1 MLSLWGRK
9 WMKVIFL
16 DGKSHFIILFVLLPP
31 IYKNRNFL
39 RKKIMAKITKEAAL
53 LYHSQGKP
61 GKIEVVPTKPY
72 STQTDLS
79 LAYSPG
85 VAEPCLE
92 IEKNP
97 QDAYKYTAKGN
108 LVAVISNGTAVLGLG
123 DIGAMAGKPVMEGKG
138 LLFKIYGGIDVFDI
152 EVNEKDPDKFI
163 EAVKAIAPTF
173 GGINLE
179 DIKAP
184 ECFEIERRLK
194 EELDIP
200 VMHDDQHGTAII
212 SAAGLLNALEVAGKK
227 IEDVKIVVNGAGAAA
242 ISCTKL
248 YEALGATHEN
258 IIMLDSKG
266 VITSDREKLDA
277 TKRYFATDR
286 RDIHTLEEAI
296 KDADVFLGLSK
307 GNVLSQDMIRSMAS
321 HPIVFALANPVP
333 EISYEDA
340 MAARPDVLMSTG
352 RSDYPNQINNVIGFP
367 YIFRGALD
375 VASTAINEE
384 MKLAAVRA
392 IANLAKQPVPDV
404 VNEVYHVNNFTFGP
418 DYFIPKPVDPRL
430 ITEVS
435 MAVAK
440 AAMDSGVARNP
451 ITDWEA
457 YRQHLKELMGQESKL
472 TRQLYDTAR
481 RDPQRVV
488 FAEGIHPTMLKAA
501 VEAKSEGICH
511 PILLGNDE
519 AIGKLAKELDLSLE
533 GIEIVN
539 LRHPNESSRRERY
552 ARILAEKRAR
562 QGANFQEANDKMF
575 ERNYFG
581 MMMVETGEADAF
593 ITGLY
598 TKYSNT
604 IKVAKEVIGIR
615 PEFKHFGTMHILNSK
630 KGTYFLADTLIN
642 RHPET
647 ETLVDIA
654 KLSKTT
660 VEFFNHTPVMAM
672 VSYSNFGSDSEGSPA
687 KVHEAIDI
695 MQQIYPDLAIDGEMQ
710 VKYAMNNAA
719 RDERYPFTRLKGKDV
734 NTLIFPNLSSANAT
748 YQLIQSMSET
758 EVIGPIQM
766 GLNKP
771 IHFTDCEASVR
782 DIVNITAVAVID
794 AIVEKKKKQ

>member
-1 MLSLWGRK
+1 MTASYNLE
-9 WMKVIFL
+9 
-16 DGKSHFIILFVLLPP
+16 LLYLHLQPN
-31 IYKNRNFL
+31 YNQFNYST
-39 RKKIMAKITKEAAL
+39 MAKITKEAAL

-123 DIGAMAGKPVMEGKG
+123 DIGALSGKPVMEGKG
-138 LLFKIYGGIDVFDI
+138 LLFKIYAGIDVFDI

-212 SAAGLLNALEVAGKK
+212 SSAGLLNALEVAGKK
-227 IEDVKIVVNGAGAAA
+227 IEEVKIVVNGAGASAT
-242 ISCTKL
+242 SCTKL
-248 YEALGATHEN
+248 YEALGARREN
-258 IIMLDSKG
+258 ILMLDSKG
-266 VITSDREKLDA
+266 VITSDRENL
-277 TKRYFATDR
+277 TEQKRYFATDR
-286 RDIHTLEEAI
+286 RDVHTLAEAI
-296 KDADVFLGLSK
+296 KGADVFLGLSK
-307 GNVLSQDMIRSMAS
+307 GNVLTQDMVRSMAD
-321 HPIVFALANPVP
+321 HPIVFALANPTP

-375 VASTAINEE
+375 TQAKAINEA
-384 MKLAAVRA
+384 MKIAAVHA

-404 VNEVYHVNNFTFGP
+404 VNEAYHVNNFTFGP
-418 DYFIPKPVDPRL
+418 EYFIPKPVDPRL

-435 MAVAK
+435 CAVAK
-440 AAMDSGVARNP
+440 AAMESGVARKD
-451 ITDWEA
+451 IEDWDA
-457 YRQHLKELMGQESKL
+457 YRLQLRELMGYESKL

-481 RDPQRVV
+481 RNPQRVV
-488 FAEGIHPTMLKAA
+488 FAEGIHPNMLKAA
-501 VEAKSEGICH
+501 VEAKAEGICH
-511 PILLGNDE
+511 PIILGNDE
-519 AIGKLAKELDLSLE
+519 AIEKLAKELDLSLE

-539 LRHPNESSRRERY
+539 LRHPDEAPRRERY
-552 ARILAEKRAR
+552 ARILSEKRAR
-562 QGANFQEANDKMF
+562 EGVTYEEANDKMF

-615 PEFKHFGTMHILNSK
+615 PEYKHFGTMHILNSK

-642 RHPET
+642 RHPNA
-647 ETLVDIA
+647 ETLIDIS
-654 KLSKTT
+654 KLSEYT
-660 VEFFNHTPVMAM
+660 VRFFNHTPVMAM
-672 VSYSNFGSDSEGSPA
+672 LSYSNFGADKEGSPVS
-687 KVHEAIDI
+687 VHEAVDY
-695 MQQIYPDLAIDGEMQ
+695 MQQNYPDLAIDGEMQ
-710 VKYAMNNAA
+710 VNFAMNREM
-719 RDERYPFTRLKGKDV
+719 RDAKYPFTRLKGKDV
-734 NTLIFPNLSSANAT
+734 NTLIFPNLSSANSAYKLLQAMDT
-748 YQLIQSMSET
+748 DAEL
-758 EVIGPIQM
+758 IGPIQM

-771 IHFTDCEASVR
+771 IHFTDFESSVR

-794 AIVEKKKKQ
+794 AIVDKKKAVK